1 VIVDINVEGKD
12 VLIIGGGTEGTRKVK
27 ALLGQGCNITV
38 VSKRVNRYLKQL
50 ADEGKISLVKE
61 EVRDASILHR
71 MKRPF
76 IVMATTDDRE
86 LNRQLV
92 DSARSMGI
100 LAYAADDPSASDF
113 IHPAVIN
120 VRDTLFIAIS
130 TRGCSPAMARILR
143 IKAERIL
150 KRVITEED
158 IELIRLADY
167 ARRLAM
173 RNIDRQDVR
182 KSYIYSVINDKEIA
196 EMVKGKRLD
205 DARRKIESLLKVYT
219 V

>member
-1 VIVDINVEGKD
+1 MIVDINVEGKD

-50 ADEGKISLVKE
+50 ADEGKISVVKE
-61 EVRDASILHR
+61 EIRDASILNR
-71 MKRPF
+71 IKRPF
-76 IVMATTDDRE
+76 IVMATTDDRG
-86 LNRQLV
+86 LNRHLV

-100 LAYAADDPSASDF
+100 LAYAVDDPAVSDF

-158 IELIRLADY
+158 IEFIRLADY

-173 RNIDRQDVR
+173 KSIDRQDVR
-182 KSYIYSVINDKEIA
+182 KSYIYSVIKDKEIA
-196 EMVKGKRLD
+196 EMVKSKRLD
-205 DARRKIESLLKVYT
+205 DARRKAESMLRVYT

>member
-1 VIVDINVEGKD
+1 
-12 VLIIGGGTEGTRKVK
+12 
-27 ALLGQGCNITV
+27 
-38 VSKRVNRYLKQL
+38 
-50 ADEGKISLVKE
+50 
-61 EVRDASILHR
+61 
-71 MKRPF
+71 
-76 IVMATTDDRE
+76 
-86 LNRQLV
+86 
-92 DSARSMGI
+92 
-100 LAYAADDPSASDF
+100 
-113 IHPAVIN
+113 
-120 VRDTLFIAIS
+120 
-130 TRGCSPAMARILR
+130 MARILR